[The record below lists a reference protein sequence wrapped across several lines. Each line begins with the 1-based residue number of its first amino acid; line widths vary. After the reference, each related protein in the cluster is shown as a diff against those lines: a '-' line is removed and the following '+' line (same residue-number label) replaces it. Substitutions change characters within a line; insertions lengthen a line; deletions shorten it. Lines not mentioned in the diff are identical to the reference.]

1 MPVWNWSRLGFFFV
15 QFPVL
20 VPFTLF
26 LVLALGLTFNLPPG
40 PLCDEGMVLF
50 MEGGCDWGDT
60 NIFFFSK
67 LGLLLSINLSFLVV
81 SRLPPLAGWTF
92 IPHLLLLGLLGLL
105 FRIDPRCHD
114 YYSHPNG
121 SIGQMAVEGAAFAIL
136 GLALVGWVR
145 EKRMSTVLASL
156 LAWNLIHVGLF
167 YLWLPFTDH
176 WTWLHT
182 ALLCGS
188 MVVLGLAIR
197 VFGKR
202 AQIGLAPHAT

>member
-1 MPVWNWSRLGFFFV
+1 MPVWKWSRLGFFFV

-67 LGLLLSINLSFLVV
+67 LGLLLTMNLSFLVV
-81 SRLPPLAGWTF
+81 SRLPPLAWWTF
-92 IPHLLLLGLLGLL
+92 IPHLLLLGLLGWL

-145 EKRMSTVLASL
+145 EKRMTMVLASL
-156 LAWNLIHVGLF
+156 LAWNLVHVGLF
-167 YLWLPFTDH
+167 YLWLSVTDH

-188 MVVLGLAIR
+188 MVVLGLAIL
-197 VFGKR
+197 VFEKKR
-202 AQIGLAPHAT
+202 R